1 MNCIKIDHVSYSIEH
16 FAILNDIH
24 LSVSS
29 GDMLGIIGPN
39 GAGKTTLLNLITG
52 FIKPTKGKIY
62 LNNKDIC
69 HMRKDEIARAVAV
82 VPDNFETEFYLT
94 VFDIVL
100 MARYPHSV
108 RNYITANED
117 YALAE
122 AAIEK
127 VGITHLKNQHY
138 KTLSSGEKQKV
149 LLARAIAQD
158 SQIIVLD
165 EPTSNLDVKNQME
178 IMQML
183 QNMHTEGKTILAIMH
198 DINLAV
204 RFIQNFIFLKD
215 GNIMYSG
222 NIHQVFTKDVLGD
235 LYDIPVEVFED
246 IHRGFL
252 FMQAQKSE

>member
-1 MNCIKIDHVSYSIEH
+1 MFASIEH

-29 GDMLGIIGPN
+29 GDMLGQN
-39 GAGKTTLLNLITG
+39 GAGKTLLNLITG
-52 FIKPTKGKIY
+52 FIKPTKEKSIWTIRIFA
-62 LNNKDIC
+62 IC
-69 HMRKDEIARAVAV
+69 AKMKLPAPLPLCRTTWNGIL
-82 VPDNFETEFYLT
+82 LT

-108 RNYITANED
+108 LNYITANED
-117 YALAE
+117 YTLAE

-235 LYDIPVEVFED
+235 LYDIPIEVFED